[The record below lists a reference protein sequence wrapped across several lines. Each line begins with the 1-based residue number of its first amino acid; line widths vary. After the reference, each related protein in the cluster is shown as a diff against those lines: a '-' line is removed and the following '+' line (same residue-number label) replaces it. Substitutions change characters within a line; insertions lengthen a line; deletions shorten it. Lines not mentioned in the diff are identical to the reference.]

1 MFGGQ
6 AVVEAPRDEVTMAER
21 ASRPASAFS
30 DEWISEHLEVER
42 RRSGL
47 LGEIREAI
55 FGAQDGLVST
65 LAVVSTVGGATND
78 RFAILVAGIA
88 AALAGVFSMAAGEF
102 MSSRSQREIFEQQ
115 ISDELD
121 EVHQRPG
128 EAQAEVAYMFRE
140 EGLPRDESDEIAAIL
155 ARHPPVLLKT
165 MVEKELGLAVEESG
179 GSPLQGAIVMGAAF
193 GLGAAV
199 PVVPYLL
206 LPVDS
211 GIIGSLIGTG
221 LVLFLIGV
229 VKSRWTGRGA
239 LVSGLEILAL
249 AAFAG
254 IAGYFFGNILP
265 TLLGRPDLGV

>member
-1 MFGGQ
+1 M
-6 AVVEAPRDEVTMAER
+6 ETEIDDITETER
-21 ASRPASAFS
+21 ANQPASAFT
-30 DEWISEHLEVER
+30 DDWIREHLRVER

-65 LAVVSTVGGATND
+65 LAVVSTVSGATND

-115 ISDELD
+115 IIEEQE
-121 EVHQRPG
+121 EVHERPG
-128 EAQAEVAYMFRE
+128 EAEAEVAYLFGE
-140 EGLPRDESDEIAAIL
+140 DGLPREEAVQVARLL
-155 ARHPPVLLKT
+155 ARHPTVLLKT

-179 GSPLQGAIVMGAAF
+179 GSPLQGGLVMGLAF

-199 PVVPYLL
+199 PVIPYLL
-206 LPVDS
+206 LPVET
-211 GIIGSLIGTG
+211 GIIWSLIGTG
-221 LVLFLIGV
+221 FVLFLIGV
-229 VKSRWTGRGA
+229 MKSRWTGRGA

-249 AAFAG
+249 GAFAG
-254 IAGYFFGNILP
+254 IAGYFFGDILP
-265 TLLGRPDLGV
+265 ALLGRPDITV